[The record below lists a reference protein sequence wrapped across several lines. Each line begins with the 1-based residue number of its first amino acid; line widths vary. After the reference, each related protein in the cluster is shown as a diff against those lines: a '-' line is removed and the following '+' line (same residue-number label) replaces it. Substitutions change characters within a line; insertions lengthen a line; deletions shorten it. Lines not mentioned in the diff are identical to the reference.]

1 MLHSLFR
8 KLLTITLNW
17 GHLGIVL
24 CASGSHVDKIAEA
37 CRKGKASFMSLVGA
51 GVLPNDLN
59 PLTCANLLKVIVFP
73 RSLYGCELWSQ
84 LSNQLVLQLE
94 RMQRFCLKIAQG
106 FGKLTRSDKAV
117 GMIGMPRIQAYIT
130 RQKFHLFRRFCM
142 LPAGHTAWD
151 ELITYHITESEY
163 EEHAARTAHSD
174 DFLIYDKIQDHFLI
188 YNKIQDH
195 CFRPSLLWEAAK
207 VIPGSLPKFNFVAK
221 MVVSIDHLTSAHPLL
236 CQLCGFLYTNPIIH
250 ALSSCSILLSERDH
264 LWEFICNYC
273 SLHLQAYLNSL
284 DDEGFT
290 VVLLG
295 GGGGGSIPDAV
306 LPSPEIHYW
315 LLYRFSI
322 FVNKA
327 SSVITQLISCHP
339 RNTHYI

>member
-1 MLHSLFR
+1 
-8 KLLTITLNW
+8 
-17 GHLGIVL
+17 
-24 CASGSHVDKIAEA
+24 
-37 CRKGKASFMSLVGA
+37 MSLAGA
-51 GVLPNDLN
+51 GVRPNGLN
-59 PLTCANLLKVIVFP
+59 PLTCANLLKVIVLP

-84 LSNQLVLQLE
+84 LSNQLVVQLE

-106 FGKLTRSDKAV
+106 FGKLTRSDKAI

-130 RQKFHLFRRFCM
+130 RQKFHPFRRFCL
-142 LPAGHTAWD
+142 LPAGHTVKKIFSLHLVQHILQPTSVDRGFIPDLLYLARRYNLTDLVWMDLMKGNISDKTAWD

-174 DFLIYDKIQDHFLI
+174 DFLIY
-188 YNKIQDH
+188 NKIQDH

-207 VIPGSLPKFNFVAK
+207 VIPGSLPKFSFVAK

-236 CQLCGFLYTNPIIH
+236 CQLCGFLYSNPIIH
-250 ALSSCSILLSERDH
+250 ALSSCSILLSEHDH

-295 GGGGGSIPDAV
+295 GQFQMQYFHPLKYIICYFIDSA
-306 LPSPEIHYW
+306 
-315 LLYRFSI
+315 FS
-322 FVNKA
+322 
-327 SSVITQLISCHP
+327 LIKHP
-339 RNTHYI
+339 VSLHSL